1 MTFNLKTFI
10 NRRPL
15 NFSEESV
22 LISVYF
28 QMNRI
33 KSDWF
38 LNTINTPS
46 GEWSELILKKGDREI
61 KRPFSKNM
69 SRLDLIL
76 QKGNYFF
83 LSEAKEEFNDVI
95 KQIDKT
101 DKIFSEQKSYIEEIL
116 TTHINPIY
124 GYICGLRH
132 SDKNKEINF
141 IKKYLNIS
149 KFSKQLVCVLVCR
162 ENDKIKFIPIFAN
175 NIENQIKEEFTE
187 IFS

>member
-1 MTFNLKTFI
+1 MTSITEKVGPEGRYLHKGMTSSDVLDTCFNIQL
-10 NRRPL
+10 L
-15 NFSEESV
+15 
-22 LISVYF
+22 
-28 QMNRI
+28 Q
-33 KSDWF
+33 
-38 LNTINTPS
+38 S
-46 GEWSELILKKGDREI
+46 GKIILRD
-61 KRPFSKNM
+61 
-69 SRLDLIL
+69 
-76 QKGNYFF
+76 
-83 LSEAKEEFNDVI
+83 
-95 KQIDKT
+95 
-101 DKIFSEQKSYIEEIL
+101 IEEIL

-162 ENDKIKFIPIFAN
+162 ENDKMKFIPIFAN